1 MRSRTDGPLLACL
14 AALALAAGARP
25 LGAAEVAIDTPDA
38 TVRSLHEGLVALATE
53 EPDASVER
61 RYEVLEPL
69 VEATHDLPYIAEFTI
84 RRQWRELSPEDR
96 ARFLAAFERLSVMTY
111 ASRFTGLT
119 ERSFERQ
126 AASIDGQRAQVQAAV
141 RRADGSAVPLEYLL
155 QHGEDGWKI
164 INILADGV
172 SDLALK
178 RAEYQRVLTDGSIDD
193 LIRHLE
199 EQTARLQ

>member
-1 MRSRTDGPLLACL
+1 MRSRTDASLLARL
-14 AALALAAGARP
+14 AVVALAACVPP
-25 LGAAEVAIDTPDA
+25 LGAAEVSTDTPDA

-84 RRQWRELSPEDR
+84 RRQWRELSSDDR
-96 ARFLAAFERLSVMTY
+96 ARFLDAFERLSVMTY
-111 ASRFTGLT
+111 ASRFTGLN

-126 AASIDGQRAQVQAAV
+126 EASVDGPQAQVQAAV
-141 RRADGSAVPLEYLL
+141 RRADGSSVPLEYLL
-155 QHGEDGWKI
+155 REGEDGWKI

-178 RAEYQRVLTDGSIDD
+178 RAEYQRVLADGTIDD

-199 EQTARLQ
+199 EQIARLQ